1 MTEWQD
7 TAIFAS
13 DLFIKSYNVDNLSIF
28 YFMLTGQENWETW
41 RLLVMPTVTACDHI
55 IIPSVE
61 EMESS
66 IFLPAMQVVHNLF
79 PKYIQR

>member
-7 TAIFAS
+7 TAMLAS
-13 DLFIKSYNVDNLSIF
+13 DLFIKSYDVDNLSIF
-28 YFMLTGQENWETW
+28 YFMLTGQENWGTW
-41 RLLVMPTVTACDHI
+41 PLLVMLTVTACDLT

-66 IFLPAMQVVHNLF
+66 IFLPAMRVVRNLF
-79 PKYIQR
+79 PKDSRR